1 MSTGIDIQLVK
12 AQYAQMSD
20 NELVNFVT
28 QDAGGLTP
36 EALEAAKA
44 ELRKR
49 QLHHSGLSEALEAQ
63 NKTYT
68 VSEVNQYC
76 MPIRNLDCPGCNS
89 NATPLNAT
97 LTAEVM
103 SFVLF
108 TSYKKQVKVGC
119 PTCLDKANSE
129 ALLKSIAL
137 GWWGFPFGI
146 IRTIEAIVLNI
157 RNKKRNHA
165 ELATEQL
172 VNFVTA
178 NIGLVTAHKDDKKA
192 LQQIIAAVKP

>member
-20 NELVNFVT
+20 NELINFVT
-28 QDAGGLTP
+28 QDASGLTP
-36 EALEAAKA
+36 QALEAAKA
-44 ELRKR
+44 ELEKR
-49 QLHHSGLSEALEAQ
+49 RLPHPRLSEALEAQ
-63 NKTYT
+63 NKAYT
-68 VSEVNQYC
+68 VSEVDQYC
-76 MPIRNLDCPGCNS
+76 MLVRNLNCPGCNS

-103 SFVLF
+103 SFILF

-119 PTCLDKANSE
+119 PTCLDKANNG
-129 ALLKSIAL
+129 ALLQSLVL

-146 IRTIEAIVLNI
+146 IRTIEAIILYI
-157 RNKKRNHA
+157 RHKKHNHS

-172 VNFVTA
+172 VNFATA
-178 NIGLVTAHKDDKKA
+178 NIGLITAHKDNKEA
-192 LQQIIAAVKP
+192 LQQIIAVVKP